1 MTDVVLGVDVGGT
14 KIAIGAVDREGR
26 QVWSRRIPSRADGGA
41 PELLDRL
48 TALLGESI
56 ESLEGAYGVLGI
68 GVASPGQI
76 DYDRGRVV
84 FATEN
89 LPGWTGT
96 EVAPHVQRTHGL
108 PTWLDNDGNL
118 AALGEARYGAGRG
131 HDVVVCLAIGT
142 GIGGGI
148 VIDGRLLRGA
158 SGSAGGFG
166 HLSLDP
172 YSGAPCYCGNR
183 GCVEGLAS
191 GKAIADRARRRLRE
205 GAESSLRIE
214 DVNGAESVV
223 RAAREGDALAQNV
236 LDETAE
242 HLSLALVQIVNL
254 FNPSCVVLSGG
265 VSEAGD
271 MLLDPIR
278 DVVKRRS
285 LPGARDVL
293 QIVPGTLDGYAGVMG
308 AAAVAWDGVADR
320 TDGAAGPAAPDAERA
335 GVES

>member
-1 MTDVVLGVDVGGT
+1 MDVVLGVDVGGT
-14 KIAIGAVDREGR
+14 KIAIGAVDREGVL
-26 QVWSRRIPSRADGGA
+26 VWNQRIPSEAAGGA
-41 PELLDRL
+41 PALLDRL
-48 TALLGESI
+48 TSLLRESI
-56 ESLEGAYGVLGI
+56 DTLGGSYDVLGI

-76 DYDRGRVV
+76 DYVRGRVV

-96 EVAPHVQRTHGL
+96 EIAPHVRSTFGL

-118 AALGEARYGAGRG
+118 GALGEARYGAGRG
-131 HDVVVCLAIGT
+131 HDVVVGLAIGT

-148 VIDGRLLRGA
+148 VLDGRLVRGA

-166 HLSLDP
+166 HLSLNP
-172 YSGAPCYCGNR
+172 YGGAPCYCGNR

-205 GAESSLRIE
+205 GAESSLTLD
-214 DVNGAESVV
+214 DVTGAERVV
-223 RAAREGDALAQNV
+223 QAAREGDAMAMSV

-242 HLSLALVQIVNL
+242 HLALALVQIVNL

-265 VSEAGD
+265 VSEAGG

-278 DVVKRRS
+278 DIVKHRS
-285 LPGARDVL
+285 LPGARDAL
-293 QIVPGTLDGYAGVMG
+293 QIVPGTLGGYAAVMG
-308 AAAVAWDGVADR
+308 AAAVAWDGLAKG
-320 TDGAAGPAAPDAERA
+320 TAEVSEPA
-335 GVES
+335 GVDADPARVRS